1 MKTYNE
7 KEIRKIF
14 NEQAYKY
21 ACLRDSD
28 GKVRITYNTEQTKN
42 GAKLK
47 VDEAFKRLV
56 NMPDGLYYF
65 CFLNSKGRN
74 VSPDEFAFMK
84 GNVAID
90 ENNKN
95 LPYQI
100 IQQPLA
106 PVKNESDKVLS
117 YPEVLKLQMELTR
130 KEFELDSTK
139 KELSKAN
146 STISDLEAEIKEL
159 ESKGLS
165 EGGENS
171 TLKWV
176 ENLSTQL
183 LPVFD
188 RFMNYKEKS
197 LEAQKKRVVK
207 KTNNPKQIQLPVI
220 GSPEFDK
227 WLDVLENS
235 TDDEFNKTLEFL
247 KQKSPSHY
255 NAVVEA
261 FSEEEQ
267 EEKEEQEQ

>member
-1 MKTYNE
+1 MKTYTE
-7 KEIRKIF
+7 KEIKKIF
-14 NEQAYKY
+14 QEQAYKY
-21 ACLRDSD
+21 ACLKDSE

-84 GNVAID
+84 GNVAVD
-90 ENNKN
+90 EQNKN
-95 LPYQI
+95 VPYQI
-100 IQQPLA
+100 IQHHNNT
-106 PVKNESDKVLS
+106 PVKNDSDRILS

-130 KEFELDSTK
+130 TVFELDATK
-139 KELSKAN
+139 KELVKAN
-146 STISDLEAEIKEL
+146 TTISELESEIKEL

-165 EGGENS
+165 ESGENS
-171 TLKWV
+171 PIKWF

-207 KTNNPKQIQLPVI
+207 KQNAPKQIQLPVI
-220 GSPEFDK
+220 GSEDFDK
-227 WLDVLENS
+227 WLDILENS
-235 TDDEFNKTLEFL
+235 SDEEFNKTLEFL

-255 NAVVEA
+255 KAVTEA
-261 FSEEEQ
+261 FSEDEQQEEEQ
-267 EEKEEQEQ
+267 TQ